1 MTVPSGQRPSRLAYV
16 LPFALATVLLTA
28 HSLSAQT
35 ASLANITGIVTDES
49 GGVLPGVTV
58 TASSPNLQVKQ
69 VSAVTEASGE
79 YRLSGLPLGTYEVV
93 YSLDGFQSIRRQDV
107 RLTAG
112 FTARLDITLKVGAL
126 NETITV
132 SGASPVI
139 DVVSTTPTTAL
150 TRETLELIPTSR
162 NGVQALLTQAPGTR
176 TNLDVGGNTAGAIPQ
191 FRAFGQSNGSWPV
204 VEGVPVAQPSNSSGA
219 QSGVYLDYSGLEEA
233 QVSSVGNDS
242 ETPTRGIQLSMLVK
256 SGGNAYHGGLV
267 GSYTNS
273 SLISNNIDARLAAQ
287 GLRGLPIQ
295 RRWDFGGDIGGYAK
309 RDRVWYY
316 LGARQRVNDNG
327 VLDCLKPDGSAC
339 ETLLSQRFYNSKV
352 TYQIN
357 PKQRLIGYYQWNL
370 KRNITGA
377 SALIDW
383 GSRFDQQFTGNVGK
397 AEWQGTLK
405 PNVLANALVG
415 FWNFNSWQY
424 GFDTGPS
431 SQDIVRLTRWGSS
444 SQSYFTP
451 IGYIWTKYNVKA
463 AVSWYTADSFFGDHN
478 VKGGLDFIAGN
489 TNIQSPEHTNGN
501 YQLLYSNGAP
511 FQVQAFNFPVDVRN
525 TDHYYGFFVK
535 DEWRM
540 SKRLTLSLGA
550 RLALDRGFIPEQS
563 HDAGQFSSLYPAAT
577 YSRIDVTAW
586 DTFVPRLH
594 AAYDVTGDGKTVIK
608 GGWGRFAAIRGA
620 DDANYVNRNVIAST
634 TFRWRDLNGN
644 RNFDLGETNLDPNGP
659 DFVSQTGTTQG
670 ILNRS
675 EKPPISDEFSLSVE
689 RQLVPNVAVRA
700 TGIYS
705 KDTNNAFV
713 INPLIPFEAYTVPV
727 TGRDPGPDGVLGSA
741 DDTGQT
747 FTYYEFPTSMHG
759 TAFQATTRV
768 NAPELDATYKSFELA
783 LSRRFVNRW
792 QAMASFSFTRLQAPG
807 LNVAGAVATP
817 NTRFLG
823 DNNTR
828 EWSAKAS
835 GAYQLPLDV
844 LASVNYELRSG
855 APWQRTVLFRG
866 GIEIPTIVLP
876 VEPLGARYYDNIH
889 LLDARARKEFRY
901 RTHRVALGVD
911 IFNLL
916 NVNTVTSITTRSG
929 PNFGLVTTAPGNTAT
944 LPFIPGRNVQ
954 FTLNYT
960 F

>member
-1 MTVPSGQRPSRLAYV
+1 
-16 LPFALATVLLTA
+16 
-28 HSLSAQT
+28 
-35 ASLANITGIVTDES
+35 
-49 GGVLPGVTV
+49 
-58 TASSPNLQVKQ
+58 
-69 VSAVTEASGE
+69 
-79 YRLSGLPLGTYEVV
+79 
-93 YSLDGFQSIRRQDV
+93 
-107 RLTAG
+107 
-112 FTARLDITLKVGAL
+112 
-126 NETITV
+126 
-132 SGASPVI
+132 
-139 DVVSTTPTTAL
+139 
-150 TRETLELIPTSR
+150 
-162 NGVQALLTQAPGTR
+162 
-176 TNLDVGGNTAGAIPQ
+176 
-191 FRAFGQSNGSWPV
+191 
-204 VEGVPVAQPSNSSGA
+204 
-219 QSGVYLDYSGLEEA
+219 
-233 QVSSVGNDS
+233 
-242 ETPTRGIQLSMLVK
+242 
-256 SGGNAYHGGLV
+256 
-267 GSYTNS
+267 
-273 SLISNNIDARLAAQ
+273 
-287 GLRGLPIQ
+287 LPIK
-295 RRWDFGGDIGGYAK
+295 RRWDFGGDVGGYAIHDK
-309 RDRVWYY
+309 VWYY

-327 VLDCLKPDGSAC
+327 VLDCLKPDGSSC
-339 ETLLSQRFYNSKV
+339 ETLLTQRFYNSKV

-357 PKQRLIGYYQWNL
+357 PKQRFIGYYQWNL

-383 GSRFDQQFTGNVGK
+383 GSRFDQQFSGNVGK
-397 AEWQGTLK
+397 GEWQGTLN

-463 AVSWYTADSFFGDHN
+463 AVSWYAADGFLGDHN
-478 VKGGLDFIAGN
+478 VKGRLDFIAGL
-489 TNIQSPEHTNGN
+489 TNIQSPEHANGN
-501 YQLLYSNGAP
+501 YQRQYSNGTP
-511 FQVQAFNFPVDVRN
+511 FQAQVFNLPVDVRN

-535 DEWRM
+535 DEWRP
-540 SKRLTLSLGA
+540 SKRLTLSLDA
-550 RLALDRGFIPEQS
+550 RLAFDRGFIPEQS
-563 HDAGQFSSLYPAAT
+563 HAVGQFASIYPAAT
-577 YSRIDVTAW
+577 YARIDVTAW

-659 DFVSQTGTTQG
+659 DFVSQTGTTLG
-670 ILNRS
+670 ILNPDER
-675 EKPPISDEFSLSVE
+675 PPISDEFSLSLE
-689 RQLVPNVAVRA
+689 RQLVPNVAVRV

-705 KDTNNAFV
+705 QDTNNAFV
-713 INPLIPFEAYTVPV
+713 INPLIPFEAYTVPI
-727 TGRDPGPDGVLGSA
+727 TNRDPGPDGVLGNA
-741 DDTGQT
+741 DDTGRS

-768 NAPELDATYKSFELA
+768 NAPELDARYRSFELA
-783 LSRRFVNRW
+783 VSRRLVNRW
-792 QAMASFSFTRLQAPG
+792 QAMASFSYTRLRAQG

-835 GAYQLPLDV
+835 GAYQLPFDV

-866 GIEIPTIVLP
+866 GVEIPTIVLP

-901 RTHRVALGVD
+901 RAHRLALGVD
-911 IFNLL
+911 VFNLL
-916 NVNTVTSITTRSG
+916 NINTVTSITTRSG
-929 PNFGLVTTAPGNTAT
+929 PAFGRVTTAPDNTAT